1 MQKSPETYK
10 FQDFLRPHS
19 SHSLISYIIA
29 YVKVLSSIPV
39 NKLSKNVK
47 NLFGAVAPVQLHSI
61 FHVGIRVAM

>member
-1 MQKSPETYK
+1 MVLIYLK
-10 FQDFLRPHS
+10 RHS
-19 SHSLISYIIA
+19 MITCTAVEQTGKRIIA